1 MLLDRFPYFIRSPS
15 PSPSLSFSLRLS
27 VPFTLS
33 IHSIVVASYFYS
45 VFQRMLHLCL
55 FFVLSIIVISFY
67 FLSPTPTAIHIFSP
81 DSIVGLGTER
91 TENKI

>member
-1 MLLDRFPYFIRSPS
+1 
-15 PSPSLSFSLRLS
+15 
-27 VPFTLS
+27 
-33 IHSIVVASYFYS
+33 
-45 VFQRMLHLCL
+45 MLHLCL

-91 TENKI
+91 TENKMWTRQRNMKQAHKKMFSWMYTI